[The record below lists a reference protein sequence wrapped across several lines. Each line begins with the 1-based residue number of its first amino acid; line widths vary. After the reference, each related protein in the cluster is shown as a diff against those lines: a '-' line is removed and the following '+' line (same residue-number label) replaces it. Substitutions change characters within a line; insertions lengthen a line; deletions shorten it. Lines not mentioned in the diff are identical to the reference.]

1 MKLYKLKGTK
11 MTNVSSSAFK
21 LEKEI
26 QNLIENN
33 LDTLFGLKFV
43 RSEVAIKGFRIDT
56 LGFDSEN
63 KSFVII
69 EYKKDM
75 KFSVIDQGYTYLS
88 LLLNNKSD
96 FILEFN
102 ESVNNH
108 LKRDDV
114 DWSQSKVIFIS
125 PVFSEYQKHSVNFK
139 DVPFEL
145 WEIKRYDNDLISLIQ
160 HRVSSNETISNT
172 TIGDSETIVGKVSR
186 EVKLY
191 SEGHHLEKK
200 NLPEETIARYQE
212 LKDRILNLGD
222 VDVIPR
228 KLYIGFKLKTNF
240 VDVEIRAKDIKIF
253 LNLKKGEL
261 DDPKGLTRDVSNQGH
276 WGNGDYELR
285 ITSNTDIDYIMF
297 LIKQSYKKQELN

>member
-1 MKLYKLKGTK
+1 
-11 MTNVSSSAFK
+11 
-21 LEKEI
+21 
-26 QNLIENN
+26 
-33 LDTLFGLKFV
+33 
-43 RSEVAIKGFRIDT
+43 
-56 LGFDSEN
+56 
-63 KSFVII
+63 
-69 EYKKDM
+69 
-75 KFSVIDQGYTYLS
+75 VIDQGYTYLS

-102 ESVNNH
+102 ESVNMH

-160 HRVSSNETISNT
+160 HRVSSNENISNT
-172 TIGDSETIVGKVSR
+172 TTGDSETIVGKVSR

-200 NLPEETIARYQE
+200 NLLEETIARYQE
-212 LKDRILNLGD
+212 LKDRILTLGV

-240 VDVEIRAKDIKIF
+240 VDVEIRSKDIKIF

-285 ITSNTDIDYIMF
+285 ITYATDIDYIMF
-297 LIKQSYKKQELN
+297 LIKQSYRKQELD